1 MEVLN
6 SSLYDGSNAIGE
18 AVRMA
23 ARSTGRRKILIP
35 KSLHPDRLSVLRNY
49 SEPSGISI
57 ERVDYDK
64 ETGSLDMGDIESK
77 LDNATA
83 ALYYEVTSL
92 FGTLDTEATR
102 LPDKCHSQSDLEHVT
117 FDSF

>member
-1 MEVLN
+1 MEVVN

-35 KSLHPDRLSVLRNY
+35 KCLHPDRLSVLWNY
-49 SEPSGISI
+49 SEPGGISF
-57 ERVDYDK
+57 EKVDYDK
-64 ETGSLDMGDIESK
+64 ESGSLDMRDLESK

-83 ALYYEVTSL
+83 ALYYEVPSF
-92 FGTLDTEATR
+92 FGILYPVSTR
-102 LPDKCHSQSDLEHVT
+102 LRVTCNSQ
-117 FDSF
+117 